1 MAITPFKM
9 KGHMLPGVKQRS
21 STTMDDGRA
30 KSSTFQKAEEEEKVK
45 DVITGTKENPI
56 WTKSKGGKSSSYTIN
71 PTYSE
76 KTGGKGTRWVNPECG
91 SFITTTTEKKTKTK
105 V

>member
-1 MAITPFKM
+1 MSTPFKM
-9 KGHMLPGVKQRS
+9 KGSPMQRNFGIGS
-21 STTMDDGRA
+21 PLHDDD
-30 KSSTFQKAEEEEKVK
+30 EEKVK
-45 DVITGTKENPI
+45 NVITGTKENPI
-56 WTKSKGGKSSSYTIN
+56 WTKSKGRKSSSYTID

-76 KTGGKGTRWVNPECG
+76 KTGGKGTRWVNPEGG